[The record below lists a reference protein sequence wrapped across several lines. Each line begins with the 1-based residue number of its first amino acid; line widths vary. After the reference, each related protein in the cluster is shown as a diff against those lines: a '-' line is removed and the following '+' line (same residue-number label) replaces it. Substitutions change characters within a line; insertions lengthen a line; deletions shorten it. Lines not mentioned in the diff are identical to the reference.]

1 MTRPL
6 KVLAALLC
14 ALAMFTT
21 ACGSGDDGA
30 AVRELG
36 SGGDSTSASAGSGSA
51 SGSSSGSSSG
61 VSSSESAA
69 NTPGDGG
76 YEYASNVDSHRL
88 VVADIC
94 EIADALDAGDWD
106 TVETLYRDGKNSVK
120 GDDSIRSIGG
130 FAARDDRSHGLT
142 DFYGTP
148 APLDEFITSA
158 IDGTG
163 AFAGESDDVRA
174 QGVEKGIQNQT
185 MVAWTIHELNSALSK
200 AADANFDIATGAVHN
215 WDEGWAFFHGSE
227 PGCAPYATG
236 NKRAGNFGTTG
247 NGDTAQANEA
257 ILAAMI
263 EGRDAL
269 VAEDMAGAE
278 AAAAD
283 VVRNVAITYS
293 QATIRY
299 AHLIAGDLADG
310 DEAKARV
317 HQAEG
322 YAFWRVMEAVLVGAG
337 ADSDTISS
345 ILGLENEPGANGGSA
360 EIREALAPAWE
371 TLGISTSDIGM
382 LESEEN

>member
-269 VAEDMAGAE
+269 VAEDMAGA
-278 AAAAD
+278 
-283 VVRNVAITYS
+283 
-293 QATIRY
+293 TIRY
-299 AHLIAGDLADG
+299 AHLIADDLADG

-371 TLGISTSDIGM
+371 TLGISSSDIGM
-382 LESEEN
+382 LESEGN

>member
-247 NGDTAQANEA
+247 NGDTALANEA

-345 ILGLENEPGANGGSA
+345 ILGLENEPGANGSSA

>member
-14 ALAMFTT
+14 ALAMFAT

-36 SGGDSTSASAGSGSA
+36 NDGDSTSASAGSGSA

-61 VSSSESAA
+61 VISSESAA
-69 NTPGDGG
+69 DTPGDGG

-94 EIADALDAGDWD
+94 EVADALDAGEWD
-106 TVETLYRDGKNSVK
+106 TVGALYRDGKNSVK

-142 DFYGTP
+142 EFYGTP

-158 IDGTG
+158 LDGTG

-200 AADANFDIATGAVHN
+200 AADGNFDIAEGAVHN

-247 NGDTAQANEA
+247 DGDTALANEA
-257 ILAAMI
+257 ILAAMV

-278 AAAAD
+278 AAAGD
-283 VVRNVAITYS
+283 VLRNVAITYS

-337 ADSDTISS
+337 ADSDTINS
-345 ILGLENEPGANGGSA
+345 ILGLENEPGANGGST

-371 TLGISTSDIGM
+371 TLGISASDIGM
-382 LESEEN
+382 LEGEEN